1 MTQHTH
7 IDHLIAFTLS
17 GRFAHF
23 RKFYTNSSSL
33 SYLVPPRTVIM
44 GILASILM
52 VPRDAYYETFDPESC
67 KLSVSA
73 EPGSDIKKTIQSVNL
88 LHDSY
93 YSLLNGKT
101 AKAKAMHSQCKME
114 LLLSG
119 KKQPVGY
126 IVFAAFPGKPEL
138 AAQLQEKLDAGHRGY
153 GVYMGQRQFRA
164 DAQLLESFGAGDID
178 FMEQSDYVDSI
189 CLQDNVISIREN
201 GESHDFHVVAEQ
213 MPVHMK
219 AVDAKGK
226 ARTAREPAAVK
237 RVLFEKNGNRLFGTF
252 KNCYR
257 VGQRVISFY

>member
-1 MTQHTH
+1 MTQH

-33 SYLVPPRTVIM
+33 SYLVPPRTVVM

-52 VPRDAYYETFDPESC
+52 IPRDAYYDTFNPDLC
-67 KLSVSA
+67 KISVSA
-73 EPGSDIKKTIQSVNL
+73 APGSDIKKTIQSVNL

-93 YSLLNGKT
+93 YSLLNGRT

-119 KKQPVGY
+119 KKQPVSY
-126 IVFAAFPGKPEL
+126 ILFVSFPGNPEL
-138 AAQLQEKLDAGHRGY
+138 AARLQEKLSAGHRGY

-164 DAQLLESFGAGDID
+164 DAQLLESFGAGDIA
-178 FMEQSDYVDSI
+178 FLEQSDYLDSV
-189 CLQDNVISIREN
+189 CLQDNVVTFREN
-201 GESHDFHVVAEQ
+201 KEKADFHVVAEQ
-213 MPVHMK
+213 MPIHMK
-219 AVDAKGK
+219 AVPAKREGQS
-226 ARTAREPAAVK
+226 AREPVAVK

-257 VGQRVISFY
+257 AGQRVISFY